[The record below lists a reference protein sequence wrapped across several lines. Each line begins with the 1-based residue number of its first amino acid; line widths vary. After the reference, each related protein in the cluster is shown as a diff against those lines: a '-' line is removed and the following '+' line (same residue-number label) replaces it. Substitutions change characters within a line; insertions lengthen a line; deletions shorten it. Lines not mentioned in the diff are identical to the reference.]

1 MILMRE
7 LIKDEDFES
16 LSPEI
21 QKNLENLLIIINNI
35 RTLYDTPMIVTSGLR
50 TMEEHLA
57 IYAKKGITDK
67 TKIPMKSKHL
77 FGLAVD
83 ISDPNG
89 ELKTWCKN
97 NEKTLKEIG
106 VWMEDFSSTPNWVHF
121 QIVPYGSYKE
131 GKSLWFNP

>member
-1 MILMRE
+1 MILMRD
-7 LIKDEDFES
+7 LLKDKNFDS

-21 QKNLENLLIIINNI
+21 QKNLENLLVIINNI
-35 RTLYDTPMIVTSGLR
+35 RTLYDKPMIVTSGLR

-67 TKIPMKSKHL
+67 SKIPMKSKHL

-89 ELKTWCKN
+89 ELKTWCKA
-97 NEKTLKEIG
+97 NEKVLKEMG

-121 QIVPYGSYKE
+121 QIVPYGSYKD
-131 GKSLWFNP
+131 GKSIWFKP